1 MGSFL
6 QRKPVR
12 LLLSFFRWC
21 RVGVLFGLFLAV
33 AAVTYLHLIGLPDF
47 LKRPLLRH
55 LQEKG
60 FQAQFTSM
68 HLGWGPA
75 VVIDNVAFS
84 GTNQSTGPRLSA
96 GMAQLA
102 LNLPALLRTRL
113 EVDSFAVLDGRL
125 QLPLSA
131 TNGDALSL
139 DNVSLEVAL
148 RSNNVA
154 QLQTGSASF
163 RGIQIRVRGEITD
176 FTALRNWRFPFRLG
190 KARRRDYQAGLRR
203 AAEII
208 RQIQFEG
215 TPHLELTVVRRRP
228 GHEQFAGGP
237 GLHGAGSERAVGRDR
252 KISIARGLR
261 PPAQCRQRSVCAGAP
276 ECRTSGHTLG
286 RGQQSL
292 LCRHLDQGRPHQF

>member
-1 MGSFL
+1 M
-6 QRKPVR
+6 
-12 LLLSFFRWC
+12 
-21 RVGVLFGLFLAV
+21 LFGLFLAV

-68 HLGWGPA
+68 HLAWGPA

-215 TPHLELTVVRRRP
+215 TPHLELTV
-228 GHEQFAGGP
+228 
-237 GLHGAGSERAVGRDR
+237 GADGRDMNSLR
-252 KISIARGLR
+252 ADLAFTAREASAPWGEIGKFQLR
-261 PPAQCRQRSVCAGAP
+261 AACAHPLSAGNGPFAQVRLNAER
-276 ECRTSGHTLG
+276 GHTLG